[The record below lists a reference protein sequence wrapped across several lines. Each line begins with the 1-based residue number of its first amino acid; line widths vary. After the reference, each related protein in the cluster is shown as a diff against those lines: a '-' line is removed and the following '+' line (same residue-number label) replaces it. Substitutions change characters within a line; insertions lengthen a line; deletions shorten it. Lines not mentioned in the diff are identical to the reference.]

1 MESRC
6 WMPRPAPDR
15 MRAGLALQIVSVS
28 TGVPLEVMT
37 RGTRLKG
44 RQCKAR
50 WLAMYLAHVAF
61 GWPVERVGYAF
72 GMNRSTVASACRW
85 AEDERDRPVLDDLL
99 ERLERSVRDVL
110 EAPPCELGA

>member
-6 WMPRPAPDR
+6 WGQTAPDR
-15 MRAGLALQIVSVS
+15 MQAGLALQIVSVS
-28 TGVPLEVMT
+28 TGVPLEAMP

-44 RQCKAR
+44 RACKAR

-61 GWPVERVGYAF
+61 GWTVERVGAAF

-99 ERLERSVRDVL
+99 DRLERTVREVL
-110 EAPPCELGA
+110 EAPLCELEA